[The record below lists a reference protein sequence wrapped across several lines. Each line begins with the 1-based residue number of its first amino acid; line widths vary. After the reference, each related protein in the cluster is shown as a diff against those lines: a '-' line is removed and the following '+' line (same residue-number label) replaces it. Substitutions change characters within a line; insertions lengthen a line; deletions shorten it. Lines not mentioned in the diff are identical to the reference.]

1 MILPFDIRI
10 ASENASFSFPFTKL
24 GILPGLGSSYFLPA
38 LVGASKA
45 KELILTG
52 SSIDANE
59 ACRIG
64 LINKVV
70 SHNELEESLD
80 RISQEIINSNQ
91 KINSLAKGLF
101 NKELSTDLDLAVQRE
116 REFSKEAIK

>member
-1 MILPFDIRI
+1 M
-10 ASENASFSFPFTKL
+10 
-24 GILPGLGSSYFLPA
+24 PGLGSSYFLPA

-52 SSIDANE
+52 SSIDAHE

-80 RISQEIINSNQ
+80 RISQEIINNNQ